1 MVEKMFAEMRTTGND
16 GTWRAALLGGA
27 VVLAMYALAAAL
39 PDAAYEAV
47 FCKLPTRLA
56 AMYFGTVA
64 DGASFALADGR
75 VVAVTRACGGAG
87 FFAMLCGLLACRAAA
102 MGGVRWLLPSVVA
115 AWGYTVL
122 VNGVRVVGAVWAR
135 ALAEMLL
142 PERAWAAAHLAVG
155 VLVFFPAL
163 CIFWWG
169 LNGFP
174 MPTGQ
179 KEEGM
184 YGQSDANA

>member
-1 MVEKMFAEMRTTGND
+1 MSRMAQI
-16 GTWRAALLGGA
+16 WGGVVGIA
-27 VVLAMYALAAAL
+27 VFMLAAML
-39 PDAAYEAV
+39 SDAAYGAV
-47 FCKLPTRLA
+47 FCELPARFA

-64 DGASFALADGR
+64 DGASFVLADGR
-75 VVAVTRACGGAG
+75 VIAVTRACGGSG
-87 FFAMLCGLLACRAAA
+87 FFAMLCGLLAYRAAA

-163 CIFWWG
+163 CVFWWG
-169 LNGFP
+169 LTGFP

-184 YGQSDANA
+184 YGQSDANE